1 LCHSIRLNLED
12 LKKNLLFY
20 HVDLLD
26 QFLTVNEKYLIKSIK
41 VNSLHHQTVCD
52 HTISNEF
59 IPIAKHED
67 GAIEAMIHKTLPIA
81 GVQYHPEEIFDNL
94 SSYLITSLLT

>member
-1 LCHSIRLNLED
+1 M
-12 LKKNLLFY
+12 FY

-26 QFLTVNEKYLIKSIK
+26 QFLTVNKKHPIQSIK
-41 VNSLHHQTVCD
+41 VNSLHHQTVCND
-52 HTISNEF
+52 TISDEF
-59 IPIAKHED
+59 IPIAKHAD